1 MAVSK
6 ETKRSI
12 NLYINNKEIDGSVR
26 SIRSQINK
34 LTKEMNKLKIG
45 TEEYEEKA
53 AKIADLNAILK
64 THRDYINHVNTG
76 YKGLNDHIKDVVKNG
91 IGGLIGRMAYGLWGT
106 ITNGIN
112 EAISSS
118 SSLAME
124 AEGVKIAFDRLNDP
138 SLLDNLRKATHGTV
152 DDLTLMQQAV
162 KFKDFNL
169 PVEQLGTYL
178 AYAQQKAKDTGQDIN
193 YLVDSIV
200 TGLGRQSPQ
209 ILDNLGLSAKQI
221 SEEAKKSGD
230 FFGAVAKIVEENMAA
245 AGDYVE
251 TASDRVSRANAK
263 LKNAQMELG
272 EALMELKGEGEAV
285 LGSLKLHLIEL
296 LTWVVKHRSAILKI
310 ITVIGVLYAWHVRST
325 IAMKA
330 HLAITKL
337 HTAATI
343 AASVA
348 QKAWTTAV
356 TLAHYAVTLFT
367 RGLGALRV
375 QMALA
380 KMEGATMA
388 WGPLAL
394 AITGVGL
401 AVYGLIK
408 AFSSSTDAM
417 ERQSQ
422 AIVDA
427 KAKAEALT
435 DVQKNA
441 AKTAATQKQKIEEL
455 TRIVADNTV
464 ALNTRY
470 AAAKKLESIVP
481 GYVASL
487 NNEGGALNRNSQ
499 AIDNY
504 IAKLDRLALARAV
517 YKKLEE
523 QAARA
528 IDADMAVQTWERAVQ
543 RRDRLMSEHA
553 DRYNRLGVYNE
564 SDYYKRQDEIRA
576 DNEQQKYNQE
586 RLEYWRSE
594 QHAIVETRKALHQY
608 LDERVSKEDQLAAM
622 NDSAWD
628 TSPINIG
635 GGSSSGKS
643 GKGGRTSTGKGG
655 HQETEEEKLK
665 RELKEKLEAIE
676 LKSQQRLHELKEKF
690 YKGDIKNEEEY
701 NLERNRIERAAV
713 EEALAL
719 MAMEPKERQ
728 KLLEKLLEL
737 QMQFGEQYAALRDKE
752 TEEDRKQ
759 MEKRNADFTK
769 FTEEWKAK
777 EEERAKHAIEKNQE
791 MAATISDIT
800 KQLGTSMGQFLAGM
814 FKGEK
819 EAWKDFLRDIITTF
833 IDYLEKMVLA
843 YYAAILGKEIA
854 SKGWLGVPSAAGQ
867 MALITAAFEA
877 AKALA
882 QSFDSGGFTGT
893 GAWNEPK
900 GIVHANEFV
909 ANRFATANKHV
920 QPVLSL
926 IDAAQRSGSVS
937 RLTSADVAA
946 VLPYSTETRS
956 TVNGVRRSGIVRS
969 RDDDRVMMAILSKVN
984 ATVDKLNGRLDKPIY
999 AETYITGKGG
1009 IENAQSLYDRMKNN
1023 VRRRS

>member
-1 MAVSK
+1 MAISK
-6 ETKRSI
+6 NAKRTI
-12 NLYINNKEIDGSVR
+12 QVYIDNKSIDGSVS
-26 SIRSQINK
+26 SIRNRIRE
-34 LTKEMNKLKIG
+34 LTTEIKKMTVG
-45 TEEYEEKA
+45 TEEYEKKA
-53 AKIADLNAILK
+53 KELRDLNGILKEHGANIGRVTKEYAGLYGRFQKIIDTGIGAFLGSIMASFKNKLADFLSTSISAYQVQEEAERKLETVMRERMVATDDEIQQMKDLACEQQKLGVIGDEVQLAGMQQVSTFLKEKDSLAILVPAMN
-64 THRDYINHVNTG
+64 DLIAQQ
-76 YKGLNDHIKDVVKNG
+76 KGLNATQQDAQSIGNLFGKVMQGQTSALKRAGITFSEAQEQIMKTGNEQERAAMLAQVVTENVGHMNAELAKTDAGKAKQAANELGDLSEKVGRKLISIKAIAEQAFSVAVKGAMNAVKWLTSHWRVIVMVASAWAIYKASVNRALILTKIKAAIDATTKAIKTLG
-91 IGGLIGRMAYGLWGT
+91 TAIKSNPWGLIA
-106 ITNGIN
+106 
-112 EAISSS
+112 
-118 SSLAME
+118 
-124 AEGVKIAFDRLNDP
+124 
-138 SLLDNLRKATHGTV
+138 
-152 DDLTLMQQAV
+152 
-162 KFKDFNL
+162 
-169 PVEQLGTYL
+169 
-178 AYAQQKAKDTGQDIN
+178 
-193 YLVDSIV
+193 
-200 TGLGRQSPQ
+200 
-209 ILDNLGLSAKQI
+209 
-221 SEEAKKSGD
+221 
-230 FFGAVAKIVEENMAA
+230 
-245 AGDYVE
+245 
-251 TASDRVSRANAK
+251 
-263 LKNAQMELG
+263 
-272 EALMELKGEGEAV
+272 
-285 LGSLKLHLIEL
+285 
-296 LTWVVKHRSAILKI
+296 
-310 ITVIGVLYAWHVRST
+310 
-325 IAMKA
+325 
-330 HLAITKL
+330 
-337 HTAATI
+337 TAA
-343 AASVA
+343 
-348 QKAWTTAV
+348 
-356 TLAHYAVTLFT
+356 
-367 RGLGALRV
+367 
-375 QMALA
+375 
-380 KMEGATMA
+380 
-388 WGPLAL
+388 AL
-394 AITGVGL
+394 AIGWIWDSIS
-401 AVYGLIK
+401 AVKEHTKQVNAASKI
-408 AFSSSTDAM
+408 
-417 ERQSQ
+417 
-422 AIVDA
+422 
-427 KAKAEALT
+427 AEAWR
-435 DVQKNA
+435 DVQNDA

-487 NNEGGALNRNSQ
+487 NAEKGALNSNSK
-499 AIDNY
+499 AIENY
-504 IAKLDRLALARAV
+504 IARLDRLALARAV

-523 QAARA
+523 LAAKA
-528 IDADMAVQTWERAVQ
+528 IDADMAVATWEKAVQ
-543 RRDRLMSEHA
+543 RREGIIRGLERNVDDYYNRNANVFSYEKAHGLDTRAEGELRRSHEMQ
-553 DRYNRLGVYNE
+553 RYNKERLG
-564 SDYYKRQDEIRA
+564 
-576 DNEQQKYNQE
+576 
-586 RLEYWRSE
+586 YWQSE

-622 NDSAWD
+622 DDSAWD

-635 GGSSSGKS
+635 GGSSSGKG

-676 LKSQQRLHELKEKF
+676 LKSQQRLQALKERF
-690 YKGDIKNEEEY
+690 YKGDIKSEEEY

-752 TEEDRKQ
+752 TEEDRKRL
-759 MEKRNADFTK
+759 EKRNADFTK

-956 TVNGVRRSGIVRS
+956 TVNGARRTGMVRS